1 MEEVKIQGG
10 KVLNA
15 CREVQI
21 QVLIYHND
29 FEESDFCD
37 VVEMYKML
45 RCMLAERFRYR
56 CRYIS
61 Q

>member
-21 QVLIYHND
+21 QVLIYHYYSGFGD
-29 FEESDFCD
+29 AVGD
-37 VVEMYKML
+37 VEM
-45 RCMLAERFRYR
+45 LAGRFRYR
-56 CRYIS
+56 C
-61 Q
+61 